1 MRVYLIR
8 HAKTV
13 GNVLNR
19 YIGITD
25 SPLCEEGIAFANTI
39 GGDSMLKNV
48 TVTPLIRTQQT
59 ASILFPNAKQHI
71 ADGLS
76 EMNFGDFE
84 DRSAADMENDA
95 AYRAWVDGNC
105 LGACPNGES
114 IGSFSDRACTA
125 FMQEVHRAEQC
136 GEEGL
141 VFVVHGGVIM
151 ALLSSMGVPHKGF
164 YDWYLPNCAC
174 VKADVERDAADKRA
188 HLINIEVRDR
198 VRLD

>member
-13 GNVLNR
+13 GNAQNR

-25 SPLCEEGIAFANTI
+25 SPLCAEGIEFA
-39 GGDSMLKNV
+39 KNV
-48 TVTPLIRTQQT
+48 GRDEELGDVIVTPLTRTQQT
-59 ASILFPNAKQHI
+59 ASILFPSANQHI
-71 ADGLS
+71 ADELG

-95 AYRAWVDGNC
+95 AYRAWVDGGC
-105 LGACPNGES
+105 MAACPNGES
-114 IGSFSDRACTA
+114 VGGFADRVCAA
-125 FMQEVHRAEQC
+125 FMQEVHRAEQN
-136 GEEGL
+136 GEERL

-151 ALLSSMGVPHKGF
+151 ALLSSMGVPHKDF

-174 VKADVERDAADKRA
+174 VKADVERDAADGKA
-188 HLINIEVRDR
+188 HLINIEVRER

>member
-13 GNVLNR
+13 GNALNR

-25 SPLCEEGIAFANTI
+25 SPLCDEGIAFAKTA
-39 GGDSMLKNV
+39 GGDKELRDVIV
-48 TVTPLIRTQQT
+48 TALIRTQQT
-59 ASILFPNAKQHI
+59 ANILFPNAKQHI
-71 ADGLS
+71 VNELS

-84 DRSAADMENDA
+84 DRSAADMENDS
-95 AYRAWVDGNC
+95 AYRAWVDGGC
-105 LGACPNGES
+105 MDTCPNGES
-114 IGSFSDRACTA
+114 IGGFADRVCAA
-125 FMQEVHRAEQC
+125 FMQEVRRAEQK
-136 GEEGL
+136 GEKRL

-151 ALLSSMGVPHKGF
+151 ALLSSMGVPHKDF

-174 VKADVERDAADKRA
+174 VKADVEYNEADNKA
-188 HLINIEVRDR
+188 HLINIEVRER